1 MLNAGG
7 VLGTVI
13 LSFMRS
19 LVCICCGEAMS
30 TKGNAFSRNP
40 NLCASCSSME
50 DGMSGSDE
58 SDIADPAPPQP
69 EPQCEPAP
77 LLEKQINRGTDTPKA
92 AQ

>member
-1 MLNAGG
+1 
-7 VLGTVI
+7 
-13 LSFMRS
+13 
-19 LVCICCGEAMS
+19 MS

-58 SDIADPAPPQP
+58 LEIADPAPPQP
-69 EPQCEPAP
+69 ERHFEPAP
-77 LLEKQINRGTDTPKA
+77 ISEKQTNRDTDTPKV